1 MFAIHAAVTMVTASL
16 ATNLTGIELPLLA
29 WSAIILVL
37 SNVYLARNTYAMLDR
52 AIKLLMILLALSTIT
67 AVTLTL
73 LDFTYTSPAEVFS
86 SEIWTVLGVVFIIA
100 LIGRVLIYI

>member
-1 MFAIHAAVTMVTASL
+1 MFAIHASVTIVTASL

-67 AVTLTL
+67 AVTLTRSEEHTSELQSRGHLVCRL
-73 LDFTYTSPAEVFS
+73 LLEKN
-86 SEIWTVLGVVFIIA
+86 IQI
-100 LIGRVLIYI
+100 